1 MKDSDI
7 EIILALAQGT
17 LSGEDEERARAL
29 VASDQELAR
38 ELAAQITVIEALD
51 DLPAVSLSTVER
63 STLRS
68 NLVTQLHL
76 EPAAVPTTAPR
87 APSRWWK
94 PVMGL
99 AAVAAVA
106 IAFVAVPGLLSGN
119 DSAEDVALVA
129 TDSLSTQEITS
140 LADGGDVGSA
150 ESAPTVTS
158 AAADDLDVEYLTLTE
173 IPASEVRLLLTSLRE
188 LDTVSADT
196 QKFVEDEAARTTVE
210 LAVLEDCIDRLGDSL
225 PDDELTPL
233 AATTTEGTQVVHL
246 GVGTAGAVVGVI
258 SLDLETCR
266 VTSTLP

>member
-7 EIILALAQGT
+7 EIILALAQGA

-29 VASDQELAR
+29 VASDQELAS

-51 DLPAVSLSTVER
+51 DLPAVTLNALER

-76 EPAAVPTTAPR
+76 EPTATATPAPQPR
-87 APSRWWK
+87 SRWWK
-94 PVMGL
+94 PVAGL

-106 IAFVAVPGLLSGN
+106 VAFVAVPGLLSGN
-119 DSAEDVALVA
+119 DAAEDVALVA
-129 TDSLSTQEITS
+129 TDSLSTQEITG
-140 LADGGDVGSA
+140 LADGGDGGTA

-158 AAADDLDVEYLTLTE
+158 APAGDVGIEFLALTE
-173 IPASEVRLLLTSLRE
+173 IPTSDVGLLLTSLRE
-188 LDTVSADT
+188 LDTTSADM
-196 QKFVEDEAARTTVE
+196 QKFVEDEAAMTTVE
-210 LAVLEDCIDRLGDSL
+210 VAVLEDCIDRLGDSL

-233 AATTTEGTQVVHL
+233 AATTTEGAQVVHL
-246 GVGTAGAVVGVI
+246 GVGIEGTVTSVI

-266 VTSTLP
+266 VTATLP